1 MTTLGRE
8 KRAHEFQKI
17 WDELKLSDFPIVVEG
32 KRDTKALR
40 ELGIVKHV
48 IELNDGTSVL
58 STVERIFQNS
68 ADNLDILYFFLRY
81 YKKRFL
87 EMKQRYKYLN
97 NLLYKLI
104 V

>member
-1 MTTLGRE
+1 MTALGRE

-40 ELGIVKHV
+40 ELGIVRHV

-68 ADNLDILYFFLRY
+68 GNSSEFIILTDWRLINFDFACLLLAFLDYSTCPI
-81 YKKRFL
+81 
-87 EMKQRYKYLN
+87 
-97 NLLYKLI
+97 
-104 V
+104 